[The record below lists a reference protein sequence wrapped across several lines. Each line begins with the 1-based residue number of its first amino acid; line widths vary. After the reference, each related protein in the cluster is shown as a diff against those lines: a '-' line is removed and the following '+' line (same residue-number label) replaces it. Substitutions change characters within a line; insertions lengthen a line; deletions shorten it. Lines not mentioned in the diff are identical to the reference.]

1 MVTNVP
7 EKLKL
12 NKFKLVA
19 IPKNRDYFARFGF
32 AKSPAS
38 SYSGDLPAFFNED
51 KIGSLV
57 RGEREVQRAICDE
70 NVQNQVQKG
79 TGTE

>member
-38 SYSGDLPAFFNED
+38 SYSGDLPASFNED

-57 RGEREVQRAICDE
+57 RGEYEVKRAIRE
-70 NVQNQVQKG
+70 EQAKSQAQKG